1 ISRRRAPISPST
13 ARSPRWYASTTTTT
27 KADMAQLDVFVNPIT
42 QARRAYPYVAVLQ
55 SDLAET
61 GRERIVAP
69 LAPRARLTGTIGRL
83 TPHVRVLDVDHVL
96 LVPSMAAVSAND
108 LRELRGQL
116 TVYRDAIVAAL
127 DYLFLGV

>member
-1 ISRRRAPISPST
+1 
-13 ARSPRWYASTTTTT
+13 
-27 KADMAQLDVFVNPIT
+27 MAQFDVFVNPIV

-69 LAPRARLTGTIGRL
+69 LAPKARVTATVGRV
-83 TPHVRVLDVDHVL
+83 TPQVRVSDIDHVL
-96 LVPSMAAVSAND
+96 FVPRMAAIAIAD
-108 LRELRGQL
+108 LRELRGRL
-116 TVYRDAIVAAL
+116 TAHRDEIVAAL

>member
-1 ISRRRAPISPST
+1 
-13 ARSPRWYASTTTTT
+13 
-27 KADMAQLDVFVNPIT
+27 MAQFDVFVNPIP

-69 LAPRARLTGTIGRL
+69 LAPRARLTGTSGRL
-83 TPHVRVLDVDHVL
+83 MPHVRVADVEHVL
-96 LVPSMAAVSAND
+96 LVPSMAAVAAAD

-116 TVYRDAIVAAL
+116 IAHRDAIVAAL

>member
-1 ISRRRAPISPST
+1 
-13 ARSPRWYASTTTTT
+13 
-27 KADMAQLDVFVNPIT
+27 MAQLDVFVNPIT

-69 LAPRARLTGTIGRL
+69 LAPKARLTGIAGRL
-83 TPHVRVLDVDHVL
+83 TPHVRVADVEHVL
-96 LVPSMAAVSAND
+96 VVPSMAAVAAVD
-108 LRELRGQL
+108 LREQRGHLRSH
-116 TVYRDAIVAAL
+116 RDAIVAAL

>member
-1 ISRRRAPISPST
+1 
-13 ARSPRWYASTTTTT
+13 
-27 KADMAQLDVFVNPIT
+27 MAQFDVFVNPIP

-69 LAPRARLTGTIGRL
+69 LVPKARLTGSAGRL
-83 TPHVRVLDVDHVL
+83 TPHVRISEVDHVL
-96 LVPSMAAVSAND
+96 LVPSMAAVAAGD

-116 TVYRDAIVAAL
+116 VADRDAIVAAL

>member
-1 ISRRRAPISPST
+1 
-13 ARSPRWYASTTTTT
+13 
-27 KADMAQLDVFVNPIT
+27 MAQFDVYVNPIA

-69 LAPRARLTGTIGRL
+69 LAPKARLVGTAGRL
-83 TPHVRVLDVDHVL
+83 TPHVRVSDVDHVL
-96 LVPSMAAVSAND
+96 LVPNLAAIDAND
-108 LRELRGQL
+108 LRDLRGHL
-116 TVYRDAIVAAL
+116 AAHREMIVAAL